1 MLAIFKREFKSYM
14 HNMTGPIFIFFLLLF
29 TGVCVAIFNLF
40 LGYSSF
46 QFAIE
51 FTGIAFLVIIPII
64 TMRSLSEDKANR
76 TDNLLFSLPIKTADI
91 VLGKF
96 FAIVAVFIIPI
107 AVMLIYPIAL
117 SAYGYM
123 YYTASYSAILA
134 LFLLGLALISIC
146 MFISSLTESQVISA
160 VISLGVLIF
169 LLVLPML
176 TVLIPSA
183 PLASFICFIVVAAL
197 VSVLLWRLTK
207 NPNAGMIAAIVLV
220 VPTCAVYFFKS
231 AWFEDLFPTVL
242 SKLSLYSQF
251 YNLNSGIFDIKSVV
265 YLLSVTVF
273 FQFLCVQSLER
284 RRWI

>member
-40 LGYSSF
+40 IGYSSF
-46 QFAIE
+46 QYAIE

-76 TDNLLFSLPIKTADI
+76 TDNLLFSLPIKTSDI

-96 FAIVAVFIIPI
+96 FAIVSVFIIPV
-107 AVMLIYPIAL
+107 AVMLIYPVAL

-123 YYTASYSAILA
+123 YYTASYSAIFA

-169 LLVLPML
+169 LLVLPLL
-176 TVLIPSA
+176 TSLIPSS
-183 PLASFICFIVVAAL
+183 PLASFICFIIVEGL

-207 NPNAGMIAAIVLV
+207 NPNVGMIAAIALV
-220 VPTCAVYFFKS
+220 VTTCAVYFFKS
-231 AWFEDLFPTVL
+231 AWFEGLFPSLL